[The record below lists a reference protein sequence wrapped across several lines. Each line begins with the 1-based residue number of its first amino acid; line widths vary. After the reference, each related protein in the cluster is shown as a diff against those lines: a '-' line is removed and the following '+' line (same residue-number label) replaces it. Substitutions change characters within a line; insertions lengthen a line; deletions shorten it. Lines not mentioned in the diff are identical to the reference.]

1 MRKARLLSARSKQF
15 KGSKFSMK
23 QFSQTVVAVALV
35 SLAGGPAAQT
45 WTPMSAG
52 GKSRSIEVPQSSVFS
67 IPAAIAAK
75 GGTLR
80 VILVGGGE
88 GGSAA
93 RGSCDEQAIQG
104 GKGGDGGEVVEVDIP
119 LVAGQCSAGLVV
131 SIGDRGRGALRAG
144 NSSVAGESGGPTTIS
159 CGGAP
164 IAVALGGGRRPDAVT
179 AARASK
185 GGAGAVVMNALES
198 GSNESFDQRA
208 FVVTPGADGQ
218 TGRYGY
224 GSGGGG
230 GGITVVTNGVSSR
243 ADGTVARKSVTRN
256 APLGKGG
263 YGGGTGAGATGYSSD
278 ATLYVAEN
286 AIQYGAGGGGGY
298 FACGVAPGVSRDAG
312 NGATGLAKISWNE

>member
-1 MRKARLLSARSKQF
+1 MKKLNLSLVALAL
-15 KGSKFSMK
+15 
-23 QFSQTVVAVALV
+23 VAVA
-35 SLAGGPAAQT
+35 GGACAQT

-52 GKSRSIEVPQSSVFS
+52 GKPRSVEILQSSVFA
-67 IPAAIAAK
+67 IPPAIFAK

-80 VILVGGGE
+80 VVLVGGGE

-93 RGSCDEQAIQG
+93 RGNCDDQAIQG

-119 LVAGQCSAGLVV
+119 LVAGQCPAGLTV
-131 SIGDRGRGALRAG
+131 SIGDRGRGALRGG
-144 NSSVAGESGGPTTIS
+144 NGGGVGESGGQTVIT

-164 IAVALGGGRRPDAVT
+164 IAFALGGGRRPDAVT

-185 GGAGAVVMNALES
+185 GGAGAVVMNTLEA
-198 GSNESFDQRA
+198 GTNESFDQRSMSIA
-208 FVVTPGADGQ
+208 PGGEGQ

-230 GGITVVTNGVSSR
+230 GGVTVVTNGVSSR
-243 ADGTVARKSVTRN
+243 ADGTIARKSVTRN

-263 YGGGTGAGATGYSSD
+263 YGAGTGAGAAGYSTD
-278 ATLYVAEN
+278 AMLYVAEN

-312 NGATGLAKISWNE
+312 HGAPGLAKIAWNE